1 MAIIR
6 VVKNKNYTTIGKYHL
21 REKNMSLKA
30 KGLLSQMLSL
40 PENWDYSIT
49 GLTKINKESKDTIS
63 SVLKEL
69 EEFGYLKRN
78 QLKDEVGK
86 FTDIEYLIYEMP
98 YPKNPDTEKPDT
110 ENSPQYNTN
119 IINKLNNKKEIY
131 KERYGEFKNVL
142 LTKEEYAKLEK
153 SNLLTYIDK
162 LSSYIASKGKKYK
175 SHYATILNWSRNEKQ
190 DVPEW
195 FDKTI
200 EQDNTKDDEL
210 EEIKDWLNNYE

>member
-21 REKNMSLKA
+21 REKDMSLKA

-78 QLKDEVGK
+78 QLKDEFGK
-86 FTDIEYLIYEMP
+86 FTDVEYLIYE
-98 YPKNPDTEKPDT
+98 KPDTENPDT
-110 ENSPQYNTN
+110 ENSPQYNTKL
-119 IINKLNNKKEIY
+119 INKLNNKKEIY

-175 SHYATILNWSRNEKQ
+175 SHYATILNWSRSEKQ
-190 DVPEW
+190 EVPEW
-195 FDKTI
+195 FEKNI
-200 EQDNTKDDEL
+200 ESEELSKKEQEELDNWFKD
-210 EEIKDWLNNYE
+210 YE